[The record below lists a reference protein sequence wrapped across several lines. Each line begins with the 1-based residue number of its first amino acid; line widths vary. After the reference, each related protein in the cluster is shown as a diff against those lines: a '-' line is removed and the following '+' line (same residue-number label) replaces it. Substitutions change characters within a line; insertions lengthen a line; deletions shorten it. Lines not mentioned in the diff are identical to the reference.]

1 MTAGL
6 PSEANA
12 IPVIKVNE
20 AGYENLTVDCPWCD
34 RESKFNRASDLP
46 TREPIGGL
54 DTQCLNEKCV
64 KPFRIVSDSVN
75 ERHEML
81 VSDCHGL
88 LRRKQYMHCIL
99 NLATAHEMFFSLFLR
114 VELLY
119 RPLAADLS
127 SHRLDE
133 MKRLSEKLERRIKRH
148 TFVPLRDLFLRQ
160 LIIKRSPVDL
170 DEAEGAIHSIPEHAE
185 CVKGVS
191 NAEIREKSDAS
202 LKTILIELNRSTIP
216 ELRNRVVHKRAY
228 RPTFEEAKDAFDKTR
243 SIIGPLTYLLDIHD
257 ELNWYLGAN
266 GHPIV

>member
-1 MTAGL
+1 MTEGL
-6 PSEANA
+6 LSEENS
-12 IPVIKVNE
+12 IPVVNVNV
-20 AGYENLTVDCPWCD
+20 AGYENLAVDCPWCGY
-34 RESKFNRASDLP
+34 ESVFNRTSDLL
-46 TREPIGGL
+46 TLEPIGGL

-81 VSDCHGL
+81 VSDCHNL

-133 MKRLSEKLERRIKRH
+133 MDRLSEKLEGRIDGY
-148 TFVPLRDLFLRQ
+148 TFAPLRALFLQQ
-160 LIIKRSPVDL
+160 LINGQSPVDL
-170 DEAEGAIHSIPEHAE
+170 DEAKKAIHAIPKRAK

-191 NAEIREKSDAS
+191 NDEIKDKSNAS
-202 LKTILIELNRSTIP
+202 LKPLLIELNRSTIP

-228 RPTFEEAKDAFDKTR
+228 RPTLEEAKDAFDKTR
-243 SIIGPLTYLLDIHD
+243 SIIGPLTYLLDVH
-257 ELNWYLGAN
+257 ELYWF
-266 GHPIV
+266 